1 MWRFET
7 LQNDVILHLRS
18 CTWILDGCG
27 CLCWTGSALRGSWWL
42 HFHPFDLVCKGG
54 VFLASIWS
62 KSRPATAQYHGIGCN
77 NFKPRRRKFVSLRP
91 TPPRYC
97 HFIVWSCYLRSA
109 LCHSERFAN
118 GAKSPAISLYAGV
131 LAFHRLLVVS
141 IQLRRVIYSDFLR
154 LLFDMKCD

>member
-1 MWRFET
+1 MGVVVCAEHGVHYVAHGGSILVHLTSFAQAECSWLRFGANQGRRLPNAT
-7 LQNDVILHLRS
+7 GLDVTIL
-18 CTWILDGCG
+18 
-27 CLCWTGSALRGSWWL
+27 
-42 HFHPFDLVCKGG
+42 
-54 VFLASIWS
+54 
-62 KSRPATAQYHGIGCN
+62 
-77 NFKPRRRKFVSLRP
+77 PRRRKFVSLRP

-141 IQLRRVIYSDFLR
+141 VQLRRVIYSDFLR